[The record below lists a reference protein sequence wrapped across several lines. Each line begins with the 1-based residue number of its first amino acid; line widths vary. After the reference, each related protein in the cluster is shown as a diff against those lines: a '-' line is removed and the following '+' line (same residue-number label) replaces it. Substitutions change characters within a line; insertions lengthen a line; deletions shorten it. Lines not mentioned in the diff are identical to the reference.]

1 MRDFNGTAE
10 KEMTCPKGYVEV
22 VATSKGFY
30 GVGKM
35 GSRIQEGETFFVPQ
49 GTPKGSWFHVV
60 DPDDAGKLGPS
71 KKAGK
76 LARKQ
81 ASIAASRLA
90 KDPAAMFAT
99 VREMAAAGAPVQV
112 PAGKVLEPAAP
123 QKPGK

>member
-1 MRDFNGTAE
+1 MATAE

-35 GSRIQEGETFFVPQ
+35 GSRIQEGETFFVRIGTPQ
-49 GTPKGSWFHVV
+49 GGWFQLV
-60 DPDDAGKLGPS
+60 DEEKDAGKLAPS
-71 KKAGK
+71 KKGEK

-90 KDPAAMFAT
+90 KDPIAMFQT
-99 VREMAAAGAPVQV
+99 MREQMAASAPAPV
-112 PAGKVLEPAAP
+112 PAGKVLE
-123 QKPGK
+123 QKTTRTGQ